1 MISLESNSDFDENI
15 FQKISSWIRHH
26 SLITSLALFITI
38 KSIILV
44 ILLLLFEILGFS
56 VGDFEPKF
64 HTNNTFFDLLGTR
77 WDSYFYLVV
86 AENGQYFDPTRPTDT
101 RVWNFAP
108 LYPFF
113 IRIIIDIG
121 HFFQID
127 IPVAVAAVIVANIFS
142 LTSTFLFHLVS
153 QLYLSEVK
161 AISATL
167 LFSFFPTTLVFS
179 TVAYAEPVYLTFVIF
194 SWYTFE
200 KKRYATTGIML
211 ALATLARYP
220 GALIFFLYM
229 AIYFGRKVRD
239 QGLLQALGCLIAIPL
254 FPLLAL
260 VNTSKFLYSVFKNQI
275 SALLRIVG
283 NFESLIN
290 LNPQQKV
297 KISKLLHFLD
307 IKLSSILI
315 FGIIPLGWIYYVN
328 ITAPI
333 PLAEVTYINW
343 GAKFVW
349 PLAGLFDML
358 AGGDVKWTLEKFSF
372 AFLFLILGIGMLKKR
387 PSFAVMIIGPTL
399 FYSGYIGVHAWGIPR
414 YSGTIFH
421 GPLSLT
427 EEIISPKIILLVL
440 GFFLLYGFKILWS
453 FTNWNVWLI

>member
-44 ILLLLFEILGFS
+44 IFLLLFEILGFS

-153 QLYLSEVK
+153 
-161 AISATL
+161 
-167 LFSFFPTTLVFS
+167 
-179 TVAYAEPVYLTFVIF
+179 YA
-194 SWYTFE
+194 
-200 KKRYATTGIML
+200 G
-211 ALATLARYP
+211 
-220 GALIFFLYM
+220 
-229 AIYFGRKVRD
+229 
-239 QGLLQALGCLIAIPL
+239 QA
-254 FPLLAL
+254 
-260 VNTSKFLYSVFKNQI
+260 
-275 SALLRIVG
+275 
-283 NFESLIN
+283 
-290 LNPQQKV
+290 
-297 KISKLLHFLD
+297 
-307 IKLSSILI
+307 
-315 FGIIPLGWIYYVN
+315 
-328 ITAPI
+328 
-333 PLAEVTYINW
+333 
-343 GAKFVW
+343 
-349 PLAGLFDML
+349 
-358 AGGDVKWTLEKFSF
+358 
-372 AFLFLILGIGMLKKR
+372 
-387 PSFAVMIIGPTL
+387 
-399 FYSGYIGVHAWGIPR
+399 
-414 YSGTIFH
+414 
-421 GPLSLT
+421 
-427 EEIISPKIILLVL
+427 
-440 GFFLLYGFKILWS
+440 
-453 FTNWNVWLI
+453 